1 MLKVPHMFLLLGAS
15 LDRIQSK
22 SGHYLIETADA
33 DDGKVMS
40 SFSSMLHSFHNTGFQ
55 STNLIHSMQL
65 YAFFA

>member
-1 MLKVPHMFLLLGAS
+1 MFLLLGAS
-15 LDRIQSK
+15 LDRIHSK
-22 SGHYLIETADA
+22 SGHYLIETADADA

-65 YAFFA
+65 YAFLA